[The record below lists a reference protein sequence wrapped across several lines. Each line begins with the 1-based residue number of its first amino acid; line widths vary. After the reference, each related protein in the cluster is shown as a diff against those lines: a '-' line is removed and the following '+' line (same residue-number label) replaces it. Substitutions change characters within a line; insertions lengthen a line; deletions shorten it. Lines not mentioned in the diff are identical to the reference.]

1 MQFSEFD
8 LDQRLLNN
16 VRTMGFT
23 QPTPIQEATIP
34 AAMKDQDV
42 LGSAETGTG
51 KTAAYLLPTIQ
62 WLLEG
67 RDSRSPRALVLVPTR
82 ELALQVAEHGEEL
95 ARGIRLKFV
104 TVYGGV
110 DLGSQIKACQRG
122 VDVVIATPGRLL
134 DLLRRRQVHFDRL
147 ETLVL
152 DEADRMLDI
161 GFLPDIRRIVRELPT
176 DRQTMLFSAT
186 IAPVY
191 HLARE
196 VTVDAIRVEVA
207 KVTTPEAIEQVFYPV
222 LEHRKTAVLEHIL
235 SDEKAESVL
244 VFTKTKTRA
253 DLVAHDLKR
262 AGLKADRIH
271 GDRAQ
276 KERIRALESFRHGR
290 TRILVATDVAA
301 RGIDITGISHV
312 VNYDLP
318 NKSDDYVHRI
328 GRTGRADAPGI
339 AWSLVSPMDEV
350 MAERI
355 ERAMGGKVERR
366 EPDGVD
372 TGRPVRKEE
381 PAKKKPG
388 GWNRQPSRRRR
399 R

>member
-1 MQFSEFD
+1 MQFSEFKFD
-8 LDQRLLNN
+8 AQIEKNLEA
-16 VRTMGFT
+16 MGFVR
-23 QPTPIQEATIP
+23 PTPIQEATIP
-34 AAMKDQDV
+34 AALEDKDI

-51 KTAAYLLPTIQ
+51 KTAAYMLPTIQ
-62 WLLEG
+62 WLIQGE
-67 RDSRSPRALVLVPTR
+67 DSQNPRALVLVPTR

-95 ARGIRLKFV
+95 ARGLNLTFV

-110 DLGSQIKACQRG
+110 DLQSQISACRRG

-134 DLLRRRQVHFDRL
+134 DLMRRGHVRFHRL

-161 GFLPDIRRIVRELPT
+161 GFLPDIRRIVRDLPE
-176 DRQTMLFSAT
+176 DRQTLLFSAT

-196 VTVDAIRVEVA
+196 VTVDAVRVEVA
-207 KVTTPEAIEQVFYPV
+207 KVTTPEAIAQVFYPV
-222 LEHRKTAVLEHIL
+222 LEHKKTE
-235 SDEKAESVL
+235 VL
-244 VFTKTKTRA
+244 VHLLDNENVESALIFTRTKTRA
-253 DLVAHDLKR
+253 DLVNHDLKQ
-262 AGLKADRIH
+262 AGLSANVIH
-271 GDRAQ
+271 GDRSQ
-276 KERIRALESFRHGR
+276 KDRIRALEAFRAGK

-301 RGIDITGISHV
+301 RGIDVTGISHV
-312 VNYDLP
+312 VNYDVP

-339 AWSLVSPMDEV
+339 AWTLVSPQDEV

-355 ERAMGGKVERR
+355 ETAMDGKVER
-366 EPDGVD
+366 EAPDGVD
-372 TGRPVRKEE
+372 TGRPVRKPE